1 MSNANTS
8 KSNTLKSNTSKSNT
22 SKSNTLKSNT
32 SKSKKIQTNL
42 LHLNQQVINWK
53 ERREIKNK
61 IKLIVEEFY
70 LPSEIAYS
78 FSSGSIDNISVRT
91 IILSGSIY
99 TPNNPPKTCLH
110 LDFDHSKKDLYIEE
124 LNKCSINGSKNLI
137 NAIKI
142 AKKLEYNTIRLGDFS
157 EIIGNNCSYSLKIY
171 NILLNGESWYNKYG
185 LKSDQHNIEQQ
196 QIKKTR
202 DISFI
207 NNIDKF
213 MKKYKLESKTRTF
226 LFSPKEYRDR
236 IKNLIKNIWMSLQ
249 YIQTMYSINIKHQTK
264 RVFKDLDIYRNTL
277 KTDDEKEMFICVLSP
292 IIELFKNNIK
302 YDTSLSAHPTEFNY

>member
-1 MSNANTS
+1 MNSKTKKYKVNYNQTTNYQNLTS
-8 KSNTLKSNTSKSNT
+8 H
-22 SKSNTLKSNT
+22 
-32 SKSKKIQTNL
+32 
-42 LHLNQQVINWK
+42 LHPKVLNWK
-53 ERREIKNK
+53 KRREIKNK

-70 LPSEIAYS
+70 LPSEIIYS
-78 FSSGSIDNISVRT
+78 YSYGSSVHIV
-91 IILSGSIY
+91 ILSGSID
-99 TPNNPPKTCLH
+99 TPNNPPKTCLN
-110 LDFDHSKKDLYIEE
+110 LDFDHSKKRLYIEE
-124 LNKCSINGSKNLI
+124 LNKCSISGSKNLI

-185 LKSDQHNIEQQ
+185 LKSERHNIEQKE
-196 QIKKTR
+196 IKKIR

-264 RVFKDLDIYRNTL
+264 RVFKDLDVYRNTL
-277 KTDDEKEMFICVLSP
+277 KTEDEKEMFICVLSP

-302 YDTSLSAHPTEFNY
+302 YDTSLSAHPAEFNY